1 MLEIK
6 IIKSSTDEFM
16 KLMVQFDFVIKVK
29 KLLIMTEIRG
39 SHWWQHS
46 IFNLD
51 LKIDT
56 HLYTM
61 NKNIDIL
68 RNCVF

>member
-39 SHWWQHS
+39 SH
-46 IFNLD
+46 
-51 LKIDT
+51 
-56 HLYTM
+56 
-61 NKNIDIL
+61 
-68 RNCVF
+68 

>member
-16 KLMVQFDFVIKVK
+16 KLMVQFHFVIKVK

-39 SHWWQHS
+39 SH
-46 IFNLD
+46 
-51 LKIDT
+51 
-56 HLYTM
+56 
-61 NKNIDIL
+61 
-68 RNCVF
+68 

>member
-1 MLEIK
+1 
-6 IIKSSTDEFM
+6 
-16 KLMVQFDFVIKVK
+16 
-29 KLLIMTEIRG
+29 MTT
-39 SHWWQHS
+39 QS

-68 RNCVF
+68 HNCVF